1 MTQQRIDMGK
11 ISTEYLGDWNSESS
25 YKVFD
30 TVTYNG
36 AVYTAYKT
44 SKGEY
49 PDKMTSSSS
58 TSYAVNTCWTTEMAF
73 LRPRVTVGD
82 NNYIQFLQIVNRN
95 GKLRYAN
102 VYGVDCTNSQYF
114 SDPSYMC
121 DVIDFTKGY

>member
-1 MTQQRIDMGK
+1 MTQQRIDIGK

-36 AVYTAYKT
+36 AVYMAYQ
-44 SKGEY
+44 SSVGET
-49 PDKMTSSSS
+49 PDRMTSSYPLYV
-58 TSYAVNTCWTTEMAF
+58 TNTYWTTEMAF

-102 VYGVDCTNSQYF
+102 VYGVDYTISQYF

>member
-1 MTQQRIDMGK
+1 M
-11 ISTEYLGDWNSESS
+11 
-25 YKVFD
+25 FD

-36 AVYTAYKT
+36 AVYMAYQ
-44 SKGEY
+44 SSMGET
-49 PDKMTSSSS
+49 PDRMTSSYPLYI
-58 TSYAVNTCWTTEMAF
+58 TNTYWTTEMAF

-82 NNYIQFLQIVNRN
+82 NKYIQFLQIVNRN

-102 VYGVDCTNSQYF
+102 VYGVDYTSSQYF

>member
-1 MTQQRIDMGK
+1 MTQQRINIGK

-25 YKVFD
+25 YNVFD
-30 TVTYNG
+30 VVTYKG
-36 AVYTAYKT
+36 AVYMAYQPST
-44 SKGEY
+44 GET
-49 PDKMTSSSS
+49 PDRMTSFYP
-58 TSYAVNTCWTTEMAF
+58 SYGTNAYWTTEMAF

-102 VYGVDCTNSQYF
+102 VYGVDYTNGRYF
-114 SDPSYMC
+114 SDPNYMR

>member
-1 MTQQRIDMGK
+1 MTQQRINIGK

-25 YKVFD
+25 YKVLD

-36 AVYTAYKT
+36 AVYMAYQPST
-44 SKGEY
+44 GET
-49 PDKMTSSSS
+49 PDRMTSSYP
-58 TSYAVNTCWTTEMAF
+58 SYVTNTYWTTEMAF
-73 LRPRVTVGD
+73 LRPRVTVGN

-102 VYGVDCTNSQYF
+102 VYGVDYTNSQYF